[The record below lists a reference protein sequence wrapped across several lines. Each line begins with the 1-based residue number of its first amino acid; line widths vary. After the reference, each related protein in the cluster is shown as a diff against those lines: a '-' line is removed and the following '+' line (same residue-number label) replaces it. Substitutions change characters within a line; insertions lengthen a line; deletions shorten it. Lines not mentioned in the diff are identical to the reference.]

1 MVSKGFGE
9 PGAVAAGDGQH
20 GDFCASSNWASGVT
34 AQVHGNQEVFE
45 PGSDLKGVS
54 RLLWALAF
62 AAIIALL
69 TGCQGIVAPA
79 TPAPTPT
86 PPALNDSV
94 NHIIF
99 MLQENRSFDSY
110 FGKLN
115 DYRASQFHVGRD
127 VDDLEAVFANPDDHG
142 NPVFSFHF
150 GTSCIFSDTAAW
162 QESWGDMNRFDA
174 PSGPLLLDGFV
185 HTAGLFAAGNHV
197 ADTRGMRAMGFY
209 NGADLTL
216 PYWFATQFAT
226 SDRFYTPA
234 PLQTEVV
241 RLWAM
246 AATSQ
251 GFVHP
256 LSETGSHLSATTIF
270 QLLDKAGIT
279 WKIYSVDKDS
289 FGQLITELRNF
300 QPYGLNQESRIVPIA
315 EYFTDLK
322 NGTLPQFAYIEP
334 GFTSNLDEHPG
345 EGTQIQTGAKFA
357 GSLITALIDSTSW
370 NDSVFIEA
378 FDEGGGLFDHV
389 GPMIDGQPIQE
400 LAVGSGGQAVAPG
413 KYSTD
418 AATMHVPNPDGILPS
433 DLRPT
438 DPAGDFTRTGF
449 RVPVIIVSPY
459 AKPNYVSHTPM
470 DYTAVLKFVETRFN
484 LPHLNQR
491 DAAQPDLTEFFDF
504 VNVPNL
510 HPPAPPAQPTSL
522 TCNALFASGPL

>member
-1 MVSKGFGE
+1 M
-9 PGAVAAGDGQH
+9 Q
-20 GDFCASSNWASGVT
+20 NGVT
-34 AQVHGNQEVFE
+34 AQVHASRQAFE
-45 PGSDLKGVS
+45 PRSNTRLFF
-54 RLLWALAF
+54 RLLAAPACAALAVV
-62 AAIIALL
+62 L

-79 TPAPTPT
+79 TPAPTPS
-86 PPALNDSV
+86 LNTSV

-110 FGKLN
+110 LGKLN
-115 DYRASQFHVGRD
+115 DYRSSVFHVGRD
-127 VDDLEAVFANPDDHG
+127 VDDLESTFVNLDDNS

-162 QESWGDMNRFDA
+162 QESWGDMTKFDA
-174 PSGPLLLDGFV
+174 PSGPLLMDGFV

-197 ADTRGMRAMGFY
+197 ADTRGLRAMGFY
-209 NGADLTL
+209 DGGDLTL

-270 QLLDKAGIT
+270 QLLDAAGVT
-279 WKIYSVDKDS
+279 WKIYSKDKDS

-300 QPYGLNQESRIVPIA
+300 QPYGLHQESGIVPIA
-315 EYFTDLK
+315 QYFTDVE

-334 GFTSNLDEHPG
+334 GFDSNLDEHPG
-345 EGTQIQTGAKFA
+345 EGTQIQNGAKFV
-357 GSLITALIDSTSW
+357 GSLIEALINSSSW
-370 NDSVFIEA
+370 SDSVFIEA

-400 LAVGSGGQAVAPG
+400 LAVGSGGQAVGPG
-413 KYSTD
+413 MYSTD
-418 AATMHVPNPDGILPS
+418 AMTMHVPNPDGIPPS

-449 RVPVIIVSPY
+449 RVPVIIVSPFS
-459 AKPNYVSHTPM
+459 KPNYVSHTPM
-470 DYTAVLKFVETRFN
+470 DYTAILKFVETRFN

-491 DAAQPDLTEFFDF
+491 DAAQPDLDEFFDF

-510 HPPAPPAQPTSL
+510 HPPEPPAQPTSL
-522 TCNALFASGPL
+522 TCNALFASNPL